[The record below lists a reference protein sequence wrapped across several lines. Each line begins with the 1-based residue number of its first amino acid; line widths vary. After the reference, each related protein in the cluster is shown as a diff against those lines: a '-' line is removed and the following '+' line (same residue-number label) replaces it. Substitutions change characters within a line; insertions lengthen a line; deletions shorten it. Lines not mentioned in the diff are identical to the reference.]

1 MCGSELVWV
10 CGRVGLIRSRC
21 AGLSRCGCA
30 GVWVHDQLDISVAT
44 GNHSKAPS
52 DLGENTRPEAKAAKL
67 SKRGVT
73 GFGGDLLS
81 VAGKIKIGRTL
92 GSSDKTKHYQ

>member
-1 MCGSELVWV
+1 
-10 CGRVGLIRSRC
+10 
-21 AGLSRCGCA
+21 
-30 GVWVHDQLDISVAT
+30 VHDQLDISVAT